1 MIKKVCLVH
10 TFTNS
15 FFEFFDWIR
24 PNHQQVTS
32 TSKSA
37 LESWRKMKTT
47 TKTDIAIF
55 GITDTG
61 YLTDLKNTDQNT
73 ENQHWQKAL

>member
-1 MIKKVCLVH
+1 
-10 TFTNS
+10 
-15 FFEFFDWIR
+15 
-24 PNHQQVTS
+24 
-32 TSKSA
+32 
-37 LESWRKMKTT
+37 MKTT